1 MDETLRIALL
11 IDADNAPAA
20 KIDLV
25 LNELSRHGVA
35 NVRRAYGNWKSQHL
49 QGWERML
56 HPYAIQPMQQFAY
69 STGKNASDM
78 AMVVDAMDLL
88 HSGRFDAFAIVS
100 SDADFTP
107 LVMRLRSQNM
117 RVFGFGDKKAPQPFV
132 NACSTF
138 LFLDEAPAVHADA
151 AGQPAAGTTGQP
163 AASKPKTTAEL
174 RQDTALVNL
183 LRGAV
188 DSATGDDG
196 WAHLGTVGQ
205 YIANKSSFDSRNYGY
220 PNLSSLIE
228 ASGLFEI
235 RKTGQIIHVRAT
247 RAKAA
252 KAAKSSKQSTG
263 GAGAKAAAAK

>member
-1 MDETLRIALL
+1 MDTTLRIALL
-11 IDADNAPAA
+11 IDADNAPAS

-25 LNELSRHGVA
+25 LNELSRHGIA
-35 NVRRAYGNWKSQHL
+35 NVRRAYGNWKSDRL
-49 QGWERML
+49 KGWEAVL
-56 HPYAIQPMQQFAY
+56 HPQAIQPMQQFAY

-117 RVFGFGDKKAPQPFV
+117 RVFGFGTKQAPLPFV

-138 LFLDEAPAVHADA
+138 LYLDGPPAADA
-151 AGQPAAGTTGQP
+151 GPADQPATGKPRTT
-163 AASKPKTTAEL
+163 SEL

-205 YIANKSSFDSRNYGY
+205 YIANKSSFESRNYGY
-220 PNLSSLIE
+220 ANLSSLVE
-228 ASGLFEI
+228 ASELFEV
-235 RKTGQIIHVRAT
+235 RKTGQIIHVRAKKP
-247 RAKAA
+247 AKAA
-252 KAAKSSKQSTG
+252 KAAK
-263 GAGAKAAAAK
+263 KAARAT

>member
-1 MDETLRIALL
+1 MDATLRIALL

-25 LNELSRHGVA
+25 LNELARHGVA
-35 NVRRAYGNWKSQHL
+35 NVRRAYGNWKNPHL

-117 RVFGFGDKKAPQPFV
+117 RVFGFGDKKTPQPFV

-138 LFLDEAPAVHADA
+138 LFLDGTAAAD
-151 AGQPAAGTTGQP
+151 AGTTGT
-163 AASKPKTTAEL
+163 AAATKPKTAAEL
-174 RQDTALVNL
+174 RQDTALVSL

-188 DSATGDDG
+188 DAAAGDDG

-205 YIANKSSFDSRNYGY
+205 YINNKSSFESRNYGY
-220 PNLSSLIE
+220 SNLSSLVE
-228 ASGLFEI
+228 ASDLFEL
-235 RKTGQIIHVRAT
+235 RKTGQIIHVRARPAKKSAK
-247 RAKAA
+247 RAATPRK
-252 KAAKSSKQSTG
+252 G
-263 GAGAKAAAAK
+263 AAAAD

>member
-1 MDETLRIALL
+1 MDATLRIALL

-25 LNELSRHGVA
+25 LNELARHGVA

-49 QGWERML
+49 QGWERAL
-56 HPYAIQPMQQFAY
+56 HPHAIQPMQQFAY

-117 RVFGFGDKKAPQPFV
+117 RVFGFGDKKTPQPFV

-138 LFLDEAPAVHADA
+138 LYLDGSATAEAGSREA
-151 AGQPAAGTTGQP
+151 AAET
-163 AASKPKTTAEL
+163 KPKTTAEL
-174 RQDTALVNL
+174 RQDTALVSL

-188 DSATGDDG
+188 EAAAADDG
-196 WAHLGTVGQ
+196 WSHLGTVGQ
-205 YIANKSSFDSRNYGY
+205 YISNKSSFESRNYGY
-220 PNLSSLIE
+220 SNLSSLIE
-228 ASGLFEI
+228 ASDLFEV
-235 RKTGQIIHVRAT
+235 RKTGQIVHVRAKKA
-247 RAKAA
+247 RNAA
-252 KAAKSSKQSTG
+252 KKVSKRAPQ
-263 GAGAKAAAAK
+263 